1 MPFLELDPGRLFY
14 DDAGRG
20 LPLVLLH
27 GAWASHGWWR
37 WQIPELSRLYRVI
50 APDLRGH
57 GLSSD
62 FETACSVDGFAEDLA
77 HLLSACGLR
86 RTALIG
92 WSMGG
97 MVAMRYALAHPARVA
112 ALVLMGT
119 RAHRNPAMKPRIL
132 LGYSRSLLALF
143 PDLAAPRAYRKQSTE
158 QPEAMQ
164 RWVAAEVQKMLSPD
178 TPPEVRKWV
187 QSEILRNP
195 RRNYLQIARCLWGW
209 EAGDALREL
218 QPPTL
223 ILAGEN
229 DPWAPPRFSELL
241 HDLIPDS
248 RLLIVPGAGHYLA
261 QEHASLV
268 NARILGFLDEAGY
281 R

>member
-1 MPFLELDPGRLFY
+1 MPFLDLDHGRLFY
-14 DDAGRG
+14 LAGGRG

-62 FETACSVDGFAEDLA
+62 FETSCSVEGFAEDLA

-132 LGYSRSLLALF
+132 LGLL
-143 PDLAAPRAYRKQSTE
+143 PLAADP
-158 QPEAMQ
+158 
-164 RWVAAEVQKMLSPD
+164 LSG
-178 TPPEVRKWV
+178 
-187 QSEILRNP
+187 P
-195 RRNYLQIARCLWGW
+195 RRAARIPETDSRTARGHAALGGGGGAENAFPRCP
-209 EAGDALREL
+209 AGSARMGPVRDPAQPAPEL
-218 QPPTL
+218 PADRPLPLGLGGRGRAAGTPPPTL

-261 QEHASLV
+261 LEHASLV
-268 NARILGFLDEAGY
+268 NARILGFLDQVGY